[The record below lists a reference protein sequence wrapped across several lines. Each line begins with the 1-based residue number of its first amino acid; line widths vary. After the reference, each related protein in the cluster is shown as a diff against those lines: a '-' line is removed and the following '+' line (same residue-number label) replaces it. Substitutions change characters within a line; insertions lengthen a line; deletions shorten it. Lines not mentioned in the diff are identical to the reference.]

1 MKIMSISHNYVKFY
15 LNCIIINLFNACYII
30 INLFYLRKNKM
41 LKSKFL
47 NDFSKVAQGAFST
60 MNAIREELDVMVKSR
75 LERVLVS
82 KGLVTQEEHD
92 IILLRVNNLNMKI
105 DGLEAKIDN
114 HSKQLKELT
123 GTKKNKKG

>member
-1 MKIMSISHNYVKFY
+1 
-15 LNCIIINLFNACYII
+15 
-30 INLFYLRKNKM
+30 M

-47 NDFSKVAQGAFST
+47 NDFSNIAQGAFST

-82 KGLVTQEEHD
+82 KGLVTKEEHD
-92 IILLRVNNLNMKI
+92 IILLRINNLNMKI

-114 HSKQLKELT
+114 HAKKLKDLL
-123 GTKKNKKG
+123 GAKKNKKG

>member
-1 MKIMSISHNYVKFY
+1 
-15 LNCIIINLFNACYII
+15 
-30 INLFYLRKNKM
+30 M
-41 LKSKFL
+41 LKSKL
-47 NDFSKVAQGAFST
+47 INDFSNIAQGAFST

-82 KGLVTQEEHD
+82 KGLVTKEEHD
-92 IILLRVNNLNMKI
+92 IILLRINNLNMRI

-114 HSKQLKELT
+114 NAKQLKDLL

>member
-1 MKIMSISHNYVKFY
+1 
-15 LNCIIINLFNACYII
+15 
-30 INLFYLRKNKM
+30 M

-47 NDFSKVAQGAFST
+47 NDFSNVAQGAFST

-82 KGLVTQEEHD
+82 KGLVTKEEHD
-92 IILLRVNNLNMKI
+92 IILLRINNLNMKI

-114 HSKQLKELT
+114 HAKQLKDLL

>member
-1 MKIMSISHNYVKFY
+1 
-15 LNCIIINLFNACYII
+15 
-30 INLFYLRKNKM
+30 M
-41 LKSKFL
+41 LKSKFI
-47 NDFSKVAQGAFST
+47 NDFSSIAQGAFST

-82 KGLVTQEEHD
+82 KGLVTKEEHD
-92 IILLRVNNLNMKI
+92 IILLRINNLNMKI

-114 HSKQLKELT
+114 HAKQLKDLV

>member
-1 MKIMSISHNYVKFY
+1 
-15 LNCIIINLFNACYII
+15 
-30 INLFYLRKNKM
+30 M

-47 NDFSKVAQGAFST
+47 NDFSNIAQGAFST

-75 LERVLVS
+75 LERILVS
-82 KGLVTQEEHD
+82 KGLVTKEEHD
-92 IILLRVNNLNMKI
+92 IILLRINNLNMKI

-114 HSKQLKELT
+114 HAKKLKDLL